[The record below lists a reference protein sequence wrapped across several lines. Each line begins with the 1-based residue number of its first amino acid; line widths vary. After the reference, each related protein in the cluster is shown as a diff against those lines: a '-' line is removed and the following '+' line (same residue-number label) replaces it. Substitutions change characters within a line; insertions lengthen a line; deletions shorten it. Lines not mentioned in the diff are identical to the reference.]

1 MTFSRRELLKSGAV
15 LGGASMLP
23 RVSLAAEKEKNPLYI
38 PPLIDTYWGK
48 PLFLSMEAFDSSFIP
63 GKSVKAWGFNGHYL
77 GPTIRVRTGRYLKF
91 NYVNRLSQDVA
102 IDLQGVQAEGEVL
115 GGISRIIPAQT
126 NWSPVVPIFQSS
138 ATCWYRSVMLGQ
150 SAYQV
155 YRGLAG
161 MLIIEDDV
169 ERKSQLPRNYGVN
182 DFPLI
187 LQDMSFSREGEPTYT
202 FNKTAFWGTR
212 LLVNGVESP
221 YVKIQKGWVRLRL
234 VNASLSRDYHLRMDD
249 DCPLRLIATGQGY
262 LANPQDVEMLHLT
275 PGERAEVLINMNEGD
290 SASLINSS
298 TATILDSILSIFDS
312 SNKLENNVV
321 LTMETEGLVS
331 VFVQDISFSSQN
343 IPNRN
348 QLAQQVSRERKL
360 TLDTDNALLNNQKID
375 VRRVDIQSQQGS
387 VERWHIQTN
396 SPTGFFIQG
405 AKFAIESQNKQIFDE
420 KLNSWRDTVWIDKE
434 ITILVKFDTP
444 SSNAYP
450 FIYGASNLCLA
461 DKGCLG
467 LLVVKR

>member
-1 MTFSRRELLKSGAV
+1 
-15 LGGASMLP
+15 
-23 RVSLAAEKEKNPLYI
+23 
-38 PPLIDTYWGK
+38 
-48 PLFLSMEAFDSSFIP
+48 
-63 GKSVKAWGFNGHYL
+63 
-77 GPTIRVRTGRYLKF
+77 
-91 NYVNRLSQDVA
+91 
-102 IDLQGVQAEGEVL
+102 
-115 GGISRIIPAQT
+115 
-126 NWSPVVPIFQSS
+126 
-138 ATCWYRSVMLGQ
+138 
-150 SAYQV
+150 
-155 YRGLAG
+155 
-161 MLIIEDDV
+161 
-169 ERKSQLPRNYGVN
+169 
-182 DFPLI
+182 
-187 LQDMSFSREGEPTYT
+187 MSFSREGEPTYT

-249 DCPLRLIATGQGY
+249 DRPLRLIATGQGY

>member
-1 MTFSRRELLKSGAV
+1 M
-15 LGGASMLP
+15 
-23 RVSLAAEKEKNPLYI
+23 
-38 PPLIDTYWGK
+38 
-48 PLFLSMEAFDSSFIP
+48 
-63 GKSVKAWGFNGHYL
+63 
-77 GPTIRVRTGRYLKF
+77 
-91 NYVNRLSQDVA
+91 
-102 IDLQGVQAEGEVL
+102 
-115 GGISRIIPAQT
+115 
-126 NWSPVVPIFQSS
+126 
-138 ATCWYRSVMLGQ
+138 
-150 SAYQV
+150 
-155 YRGLAG
+155 
-161 MLIIEDDV
+161 
-169 ERKSQLPRNYGVN
+169 
-182 DFPLI
+182 
-187 LQDMSFSREGEPTYT
+187 
-202 FNKTAFWGTR
+202 GTR

-249 DCPLRLIATGQGY
+249 DRPLRLIATGQGY